1 MPPIM
6 RVKLRWSGFTG
17 GPGYSNFFYRDR
29 SSGDPSVTT
38 ANDAATLVDNFGSFL
53 QSRIPIGVNLAVQG
67 DVEVVEETTGQLEE
81 ILNITP
87 PAARQGTAPAAPYSA
102 ASGAVVTWRT
112 AGVRNGRRVRGRTF
126 CVPLA
131 STSYDNDGTLSAAF
145 LTAINTNLSGTA
157 FLANTNSAILGIYA
171 RPSAPGASD
180 GAWFQVNGFSVP
192 DKVAVLR
199 SRRD

>member
-1 MPPIM
+1 MAGIV

-29 SSGDPSVTT
+29 SSGEPSTTT
-38 ANDAATLVDNFGSFL
+38 ATDAATLVDNFGSFL

-67 DVEVVEETTGQLEE
+67 DVEVIEETTGQLED

-87 PAARQGTAPAAPYSA
+87 PAARQGTVASAPYSA

-131 STSYDNDGTLSAAF
+131 NTSYDPDGTLAAAF
-145 LTAINTNLSGTA
+145 ITAMNTNLAGAS
-157 FLANTNSAILGIYA
+157 FLGNTNSAILGIWT
-171 RPSAPGASD
+171 RPTAPGATD
-180 GAWFQVNGFSVP
+180 GAWFQVNGFTVP